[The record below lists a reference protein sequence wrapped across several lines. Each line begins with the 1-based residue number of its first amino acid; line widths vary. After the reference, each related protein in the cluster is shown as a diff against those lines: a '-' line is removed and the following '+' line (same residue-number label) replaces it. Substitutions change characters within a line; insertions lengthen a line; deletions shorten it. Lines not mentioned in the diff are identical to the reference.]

1 MRQRAE
7 HGLKERIAAA
17 EVALWDL
24 LREASDEE
32 LDKVPELEGLLEV
45 LAQ

>member
-1 MRQRAE
+1 MRQRVE
-7 HGLKERIAAA
+7 HGLKERILAA

-24 LREASDEE
+24 LREASKEE
-32 LDKVPELEGLLEV
+32 LDEAPELEDLLEV